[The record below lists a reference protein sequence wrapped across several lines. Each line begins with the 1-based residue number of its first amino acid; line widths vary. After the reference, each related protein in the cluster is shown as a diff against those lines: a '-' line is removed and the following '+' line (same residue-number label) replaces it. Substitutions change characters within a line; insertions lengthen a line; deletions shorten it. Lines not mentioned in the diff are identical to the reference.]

1 MYALHKAVTNVVIN
15 VFFFSFQSL
24 LDFLTYLRARQLI
37 EAHVPITVCRYVLS
51 HRLKLL
57 TRTEAI
63 ALARAIDVDKDGTV
77 SVRELR
83 RALDSAREDLQ
94 DGVESQGA
102 SSRRRTGT
110 RRADSS
116 RRRHSSSSSGHRDTS
131 SSSFMA
137 ASFGGATLSL
147 TPEARGALLKLN
159 AGVAPRPEDFLSL
172 ATLAGTSSS
181 WQSVASRPSHLAKLD
196 GLPGSKL
203 GNAVSGR
210 NALRTVSHEATAA
223 AAQTLAIANSTPSS
237 RRGSAKP
244 SSSSAGAAATAAG
257 TSLET
262 ELARMMTV
270 LHLKRAEGIP
280 CPPASQLDSQ
290 PGGSDEQASTARGV
304 RVCLFYAGDIGHHT
318 AHDCIVGNMC
328 KTAAETAGM
337 PPSSASGKGGSGGGG
352 KELSWFFR
360 DEPEDGAVD
369 ARLLLTADPLL
380 VQEDL
385 DLMEPPDLKRKLFAL
400 IELTVVVK
408 RPKAGAPFGKT
419 STSSSVTTARRSKST
434 DRNDRKSKKKSGASS
449 SDDDSKDGSSG
460 SSDEEQARG
469 RNRRRKA
476 KRSSDSDSNEEKEED
491 GSSDKEEEKD
501 NGSGS
506 EDGDARKKR
515 DKKKGTKAERK
526 KAGRGKKGA
535 AESLSSDEDS
545 QDEMTNKAK
554 GKSTQYETVEVSCG
568 WVKVLFAELC
578 KKKRDLTFELRH
590 GNPWGTEPGEPL
602 PEEDL
607 AQQATL
613 RHQIRDAM
621 PNTLGA
627 LVGKRRKATLTL
639 GCNPVKEAG
648 GWTNATSMDEVRL
661 RSYKVL
667 PKSAMLEVFGGLPR
681 NAVLPVGGTACAS
694 LALFSAYA
702 TSLRSGALG
711 RRVSSIQA
719 SPFLALLPRMVN
731 DSAVRAALLGA
742 WASIYYARLTEFTS
756 SLHGSAKDEGPS
768 SSSRVLEALLPVL
781 EQLVADFWIV
791 SKSSEKFMPPSS
803 SSSSGAYEH
812 HYVGGYNTLREAAP
826 ESHAALNA
834 RTQRIIKAYKALI
847 ASRSNG
853 HMPGSVTAAASALT
867 QEGDPD
873 ANAFTMHA
881 PFHTRELKFRVNADP
896 L

>member
-1 MYALHKAVTNVVIN
+1 MVLMEACLGFDILCFTR
-15 VFFFSFQSL
+15 VFFSGSSPFQNQVV
-24 LDFLTYLRARQLI
+24 ARDLNCNFCLK
-37 EAHVPITVCRYVLS
+37 PFCRYVLC

-63 ALARAIDVDKDGTV
+63 ALARAIDVDRDGTV

-83 RALDSAREDLQ
+83 RALDSARADLQ
-94 DGVESQGA
+94 DSFEVQGS
-102 SSRRRTGT
+102 SSRRRNGNK
-110 RRADSS
+110 RAESSS
-116 RRRHSSSSSGHRDTS
+116 RRDGRSGSHHGS
-131 SSSFMA
+131 ALMA
-137 ASFGGATLSL
+137 TTLGVTPLSL
-147 TPEARGALLKLN
+147 TPEARRALLKLN

-172 ATLAGTSSS
+172 ATLAGASSS

-203 GNAVSGR
+203 GNAISGR

-223 AAQTLAIANSTPSS
+223 AAQALAIANTTPSS
-237 RRGSAKP
+237 RRGSSKP
-244 SSSSAGAAATAAG
+244 SSSSAGAAAAA
-257 TSLET
+257 TSVEV
-262 ELARMMTV
+262 EVARMMTL

-280 CPPASQLDSQ
+280 CPPASQLAGHD
-290 PGGSDEQASTARGV
+290 GNHDHASTARGV
-304 RVCLFYAGDIGHHT
+304 RVCLFYADIGHHT

-328 KTAAETAGM
+328 KTAAETAGV
-337 PPSSASGKGGSGGGG
+337 PPSSASGKSGRGG
-352 KELSWFFR
+352 KELSWLFR

-408 RPKAGAPFGKT
+408 RPKAGASNGNTMPP
-419 STSSSVTTARRSKST
+419 VVAARRSKST
-434 DRNDRKSKKKSGASS
+434 DRKGRRSKKKSGATS
-449 SDDDSKDGSSG
+449 SDDDSIESGSSG
-460 SSDEEQARG
+460 SSDEEQGRR
-469 RNRRRKA
+469 RNRRSK
-476 KRSSDSDSNEEKEED
+476 KKGEIDSNEEKEEEI
-491 GSSDKEEEKD
+491 SDKGEEKD
-501 NGSGS
+501 NDSGS
-506 EDGDARKKR
+506 EGGEDALKKK
-515 DKKKGTKAERK
+515 DKKNGAKSKI
-526 KAGRGKKGA
+526 GKKGA

-545 QDEMTNKAK
+545 QDELNSRTK
-554 GKSTQYETVEVSCG
+554 GSKTQYETVEVSCG

-627 LVGKRRKATLTL
+627 LVGKRRKATLTF

-648 GWTNATSMDEVRL
+648 GWTNASSMDEVRL

-681 NAVLPVGGTACAS
+681 NAILPVGGTACAS
-694 LALFSAYA
+694 LSLFSAYA
-702 TSLRSGALG
+702 TSLRNGALG
-711 RRVSSIQA
+711 RRASSMQA
-719 SPFLALLPRMVN
+719 SPLLALLPQMVN

-742 WASIYYARLTEFTS
+742 WASVYYARLTEFIS
-756 SLHGSAKDEGPS
+756 SLHSGAKEEGHS
-768 SSSRVLEALLPVL
+768 NSNSRGVLEALLPVL

-791 SKSSEKFMPPSS
+791 SKSSEKFLPPSS

-812 HYVGGYNTLREAAP
+812 HYIGGYNTLREDTP

-834 RTQRIIKAYKALI
+834 RTQRIVQAYKTLI
-847 ASRSNG
+847 AARNNERL
-853 HMPGSVTAAASALT
+853 PTRKAPAAGASTLT
-867 QEGDPD
+867 QEAGTDE
-873 ANAFTMHA
+873 NAFTMHA
-881 PFHTRELKFRVNADP
+881 PFYTRELKFRVNGDP
-896 L
+896 SLR